1 MKATTPPLFPGCE
14 TITDN
19 QEKQIRSSESFAT
32 YLRERLEDDNNNK
45 GKVAIRLYI
54 DTAGKIERSE
64 IHPKSHPV
72 LAEQVAMVILQMQKE
87 GFRWV
92 PGHKEGKPI
101 AFPLEF
107 MLNFGTT
114 CHNPM

>member
-1 MKATTPPLFPGCE
+1 MKSTTPPLFPGCE
-14 TITDN
+14 IITDN

-32 YLRERLEDDNNNK
+32 YLRERLEDDNKDK

-64 IHPKSHPV
+64 LHPKSHPV
-72 LAEQVAMVILQMQKE
+72 LAEQVAMVISTMQEKD
-87 GFRWV
+87 FHWV
-92 PGHKEGKPI
+92 PGRANGL
-101 AFPLEF
+101 AVAATLEF
-107 MLNFGTT
+107 MLNFGST